1 MTTSFNNFVGVI
13 DSGVG
18 GLTILQ
24 QLQRDFPRCNFVYL
38 ADSAY
43 CPYGT
48 KQPQDIFI
56 RVQALIQFL
65 QDVGAQAVVIACN
78 TASVYADTL
87 KSQFDLPIY
96 DVITATCKRVVDVT
110 VSKRVALL
118 ATVATVNSQAYQRQ
132 LNTCGISVAPFA
144 CSDFVPFVEAN
155 KVETPECSAAVDR
168 ALSNLSQH
176 NVDAVILGCTH
187 FPILRAQIAP
197 HTRGTTIV
205 ECCTNFQPANGNSLE
220 AGKTVFLTTGY
231 VYQANNAAKWFGDVD
246 FKHIQ
251 I

>member
-24 QLQRDFPRCNFVYL
+24 QLQRDFPCCNFVYI
-38 ADSAY
+38 ADSAH

-56 RVQALIQFL
+56 RVQALIRFL

-118 ATVATVNSQAYQRQ
+118 ATNATVNSQVYQRK
-132 LNTCGISVAPFA
+132 LNEHGVTVVSFA
-144 CSDFVPFVEAN
+144 CSEFVPFVEACE
-155 KVETPECSAAVDR
+155 VETPECSAAVDR

-187 FPILRAQIAP
+187 FPILRKQIAP
-197 HTRGTTIV
+197 HARGATIV
-205 ECCTNFQPANGNSLE
+205 ECCADFRPSSGNNKC
-220 AGKTVFLTTGY
+220 GKTLFLTTGY
-231 VYQANNAAKWFGDVD
+231 VAQANNAAKWFGDVD
-246 FKHIQ
+246 FAHID